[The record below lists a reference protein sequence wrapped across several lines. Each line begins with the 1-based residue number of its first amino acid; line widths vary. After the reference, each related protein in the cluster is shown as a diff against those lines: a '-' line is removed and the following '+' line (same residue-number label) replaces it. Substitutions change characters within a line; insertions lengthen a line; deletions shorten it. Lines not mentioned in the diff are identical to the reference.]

1 MSEYQFIDHS
11 YDVVVVG
18 AGGAGLRATFGLA
31 HSGLSTACI
40 TKVFPT
46 RSHTVAAQGGISAAL
61 GNMGEDDWRW
71 HMYDTVKGSD
81 WLGDQDAIEFMC
93 KEASNAVIEL
103 EHYGLPFSRTDDG
116 RIYQRPFGGMTT
128 HYGKGTAHRTCAA
141 ADRTGHAMLHTL
153 YQQALRHEA
162 QFFVEY
168 FAIDLIMENGECRGV
183 VAINMAD
190 GTLHRFRA
198 HQTILATGGYGRAYF
213 SCTSAHT
220 CTGDGGGMVLRAGLP
235 LQDMEF
241 VQFHPTGIYGA
252 GCLITEGVRGEGG
265 ILRNSNGE
273 RFMERYA
280 PNAKDL
286 ASRDVVSRAMTIEI
300 REGRGVGE
308 HKDHIFLHLEH
319 LGADVIH
326 ERLPGIAETAKIFA
340 GVDVTKQP
348 IPVLP
353 TVHYNMG
360 GVPANVQGEVVT
372 LKNGNPESV
381 VPGLMAVGEA
391 ACVSVHGANRL
402 GSNSLLDLVVFGREA
417 ARHCAA
423 TLKPGTQHRPL
434 AKDAGDLAVSRIDR
448 LRNAKGSIGTAQ
460 IRLDMQRV
468 MQTHA
473 AVFRTGESLNEGV
486 HKLEAVVA
494 SFADVSVAD
503 RSLIW
508 NTDLIETLELDNL
521 LAQALATIRSA
532 ANRTES
538 RGAHAREDF
547 PERDDGNWMKHTL
560 RVGGC
565 ARRSAHR
572 LPAGAPEHADQRRRA
587 DPAES
592 QDLLR
597 WRNSAYPRTRR
608 SAPASCSRRRP
619 ARSRCARSR
628 STASTRNRARTR
640 ASTPT
645 RSTWRAAARW
655 FWTP

>member
-1 MSEYQFIDHS
+1 MTAYQFIDHT

-93 KEASNAVIEL
+93 KEAPGAIIEL
-103 EHYGLPFSRTDDG
+103 EHYGLPFSRTEDG

-128 HYGKGTAHRTCAA
+128 HYGKGTAQRTCAA
-141 ADRTGHAMLHTL
+141 ADRTGHAMLYTL
-153 YQQALRHEA
+153 YQQALKHEA

-168 FAIDLIMENGECRGV
+168 FAIDLIMEDGECRGV
-183 VAINMAD
+183 VAIDMAT
-190 GTLHRFRA
+190 GSLHRFRA
-198 HQTILATGGYGRAYF
+198 HKTILATGGYGRAYF

-265 ILRNSNGE
+265 ILRNSQGE

-300 REGRGVGE
+300 REGRGVGPQ
-308 HKDHIFLHLEH
+308 KDHIYLHLEH
-319 LGADVIH
+319 LGAEVIH

-340 GVDVTKQP
+340 GVDVTRQP

-360 GVPANVQGEVVT
+360 GVPANHHGEVVT
-372 LKNGNPESV
+372 LKDGHSETV

-417 ARHCAA
+417 ARYCAESV
-423 TLKPGTQHRPL
+423 KPGTRHKPL
-434 AKDAGDLAVSRIDR
+434 AKDAGDLAVSRLDR
-448 LRNAKGSIGTAQ
+448 LRNAKGSLRTAQ

-473 AVFRTGESLNEGV
+473 AVFRTGESLDDGV
-486 HKLEAVVA
+486 RKLSEVFN
-494 SFADVSVAD
+494 SFADVGVSD

-508 NTDLIETLELDNL
+508 NTDLIETLELENL
-521 LAQALATIRSA
+521 LSQALATICSA
-532 ANRTES
+532 VNRKES
-538 RGAHAREDF
+538 RGAHAREDY
-547 PERDDGNWMKHTL
+547 PERDDANWMKHTL
-560 RVGGC
+560 SWVDAYGGVRLDYRPVHMNTLTNDVEPIPPKARV
-565 ARRSAHR
+565 
-572 LPAGAPEHADQRRRA
+572 
-587 DPAES
+587 
-592 QDLLR
+592 
-597 WRNSAYPRTRR
+597 Y
-608 SAPASCSRRRP
+608 
-619 ARSRCARSR
+619 
-628 STASTRNRARTR
+628 
-640 ASTPT
+640 
-645 RSTWRAAARW
+645 
-655 FWTP
+655 